1 MILKGSQRGGAQA
14 LALHLLNTS
23 DNDHVEV
30 HSVNGFMADDVEGA
44 LQEIHAISR
53 ATKCRQ
59 FMFSLSLSPPRDA
72 LVSDQDFLDAIQQ
85 AMDKLGLA
93 GQPHV
98 VIFHEKNARRH
109 CHVVISRID
118 TDVMKG
124 INLPFFKDRLC
135 QLSHEL
141 YLTHGWDM
149 PKGHEDREQSDPL
162 NYSLEEYQVAKRV
175 KRDPK
180 ALKTLLQ
187 DCWAQSDS
195 KASFIIALQEHG
207 FALCRGNR
215 RGFVALDAQ
224 GNVYSLSRWL
234 GVKSK
239 ELKARLGNPDSLPSI
254 GTAELHFLDQIT
266 PTKPQNTQQN
276 TAQFD
281 AKMAGL
287 TRLKDQMVAQ
297 QRTER
302 FQLRNKHQEQK
313 LACIKELKHSRSGL
327 TGLWNWVQG
336 NRAQL
341 IATHQAALDVLT
353 ENSQMEM
360 LRLSKQQRDARRVLQ
375 DKIVALQSWRDAE
388 LGHSFAQVETQV
400 QPPKPDPQEL
410 RIGKRVRENSEFILD
425 VISDKKNLFTR
436 ADIVRAL
443 AKYIAKPQDRQ
454 LAIATV
460 MDSENLVL
468 VEDGGVPKYSTREM
482 VELERHMLVVAN
494 GLAHNKAYGVSPNN
508 LKTAIRTQNKA
519 LHKAVGANL
528 SDEQSRAITH
538 AVNRRQLSAVI
549 GLAGAGKSTM
559 LSAARD
565 AWGKQGYRVVGA
577 ALSGKAADGL
587 QNASGITSRT
597 LASYELSWKNGRNLL
612 QAGDVLVIDEA
623 GMIGSRQMAR
633 FIDEV
638 QKRRAKLVLVG
649 DPDQLQPINA
659 GTPFRDITD
668 KIGYAQLEEIRRQ
681 KIAWQRQASHDLAKG
696 RIAEAMAAYDAQG
709 AVQVEATQDD
719 AITALVEDYMADCE
733 LNGSE
738 TSRIALAHRRV
749 DVQEINRR
757 IRLAR
762 KSAGELS
769 DGISY
774 KTDSGEL
781 SFATGDRILFTRND
795 AQLVVKNGMLGT
807 VQVTEAGKI
816 SVVLDSAD
824 DQKPPRHL
832 TISLNRYNSI
842 SHGYATTIHKSQGA
856 TIDHAY
862 VLNSRGLNQ
871 NLLYVAM
878 TRHKYAVQVYQKEH
892 PDCQDTH
899 QQSRAIS
906 QSHAPEDIH
915 DTDYSHEFSL

>member
-1 MILKGSQRGGAQA
+1 MILKGSQRGSAQA

-23 DNDHVEV
+23 DNDHIEV

-59 FMFSLSLSPPRDA
+59 FMFSLSLSPPQDA
-72 LVSDQDFLDAIQQ
+72 VVSDQDFLDAIQQ
-85 AMDKLGLA
+85 ATDKLGLA
-93 GQPHV
+93 DQPHV
-98 VIFHEKNARRH
+98 VVFHEKNARRH

-135 QLSHEL
+135 ELSHEL

-149 PKGHEDREQSDPL
+149 PKGHEDRMESDPQ

-180 ALKTLLQ
+180 ALKNLLQ
-187 DCWAQSDS
+187 DCWTQSDS

-207 FALCRGNR
+207 FALCRGDR

-239 ELKARLGNPDSLPSI
+239 ELKARLGNPDSLPSVD
-254 GTAELHFLDQIT
+254 TAE
-266 PTKPQNTQQN
+266 QQFHDN
-276 TAQFD
+276 APRKAQQTSAQFD
-281 AKMAGL
+281 AKTAGL
-287 TRLKDQMVAQ
+287 IRLKDQMVTQ

-313 LACIKELKHSRSGL
+313 LVCIKGLKRTQNGL
-327 TGLWNWVQG
+327 TGLWNWVKG
-336 NRAQL
+336 SRAQL

-360 LRLSKQQRDARRVLQ
+360 LHLSKEQRDARRVLQ
-375 DKIVALQSWRDAE
+375 GKIVALQGWRDAE
-388 LGHSFAQVETQV
+388 LGRSIPQIEVQV
-400 QPPKPDPQEL
+400 QSPKPDPEEL
-410 RIGKRVRENSEFILD
+410 RIGERVRENPESILD
-425 VISDKKNLFTR
+425 VINDKKSLFTR
-436 ADIVRAL
+436 NDIVRAL
-443 AKYIAKPQDRQ
+443 AKYIAEPHDREV
-454 LAIATV
+454 AIATV
-460 MDSENLVL
+460 MDSESLVL
-468 VEDGGVPKYSTREM
+468 IEDGRSPKYSTREM
-482 VELERHMLVVAN
+482 VELEQRMLAVAN

-508 LKTAIRTQNKA
+508 LKSAIQTQNNA
-519 LHKAVGANL
+519 LHKAVGAKL
-528 SDEQSRAITH
+528 SDEQRRAITH
-538 AVNRRQLSAVI
+538 VVNRRQLSAVI

-565 AWGKQGYRVVGA
+565 AWEKQGYRVIGA

-587 QNASGITSRT
+587 QNASGIPSRT

-612 QAGDVLVIDEA
+612 QAGDLLVIDEA
-623 GMIGSRQMAR
+623 GMIGSRQLAR
-633 FIDEV
+633 FIEEV

-649 DPDQLQPINA
+649 DPEQLQPINA

-668 KIGYAQLEEIRRQ
+668 RIGYAKLEEIRRQ
-681 KIAWQRQASHDLAKG
+681 TIAWQRQASHDLAKG
-696 RIAEAMAAYDAQG
+696 RVTEAMAVYDAHG
-709 AVQVEATQDD
+709 AVQMEATQDD
-719 AITALVEDYMADCE
+719 AITALVEGYMVDCE

-738 TSRIALAHRRV
+738 KSRLALAHRRV
-749 DVQEINRR
+749 DVQEINHR

-769 DGISY
+769 DGKLY

-781 SFATGDRILFTRND
+781 SFAAGDRILFTKND
-795 AQLVVKNGMLGT
+795 AKLGVKNGMLGT
-807 VQVTEAGKI
+807 VQTAETGKM
-816 SVVLDSAD
+816 SVLVDSTG
-824 DQKPPRHL
+824 DQKPPRRL
-832 TISLNRYNSI
+832 TIPLNQYNTI

-856 TIDHAY
+856 TVDNVF
-862 VLNSRGLNQ
+862 VLTSRSMDVHLK
-871 NLLYVAM
+871 YVAM
-878 TRHKYAVQVYQKEH
+878 TRHRLNLRLFSGTRAHNRKPNRQQHTTTAPNDVNLFQ
-892 PDCQDTH
+892 PDH
-899 QQSRAIS
+899 EIS
-906 QSHAPEDIH
+906 H
-915 DTDYSHEFSL
+915 

>member
-59 FMFSLSLSPPRDA
+59 SMFSLSLSPPQDA
-72 LVSDQDFLDAIQQ
+72 VVSDQNFLDAIQQ

-135 QLSHEL
+135 ELSHEL

-149 PKGHEDREQSDPL
+149 PKGHEDRMKSAPL

-187 DCWAQSDS
+187 DCWVQSDS
-195 KASFIIALQEHG
+195 KASFVIALQEHG
-207 FALCRGNR
+207 FALCCGDR
-215 RGFVALDAQ
+215 RGFVALDTQ

-234 GVKSK
+234 GIKPT

-254 GTAELHFLDQIT
+254 DTAEQQFHDNA
-266 PTKPQNTQQN
+266 PQKAQQ
-276 TAQFD
+276 TATQFD

-287 TRLKDQMVAQ
+287 IRLKDQMVAQ

-302 FQLRNKHQEQK
+302 FQLHNKHQEQK
-313 LACIKELKHSRSGL
+313 LARIKELKHSQSGL

-341 IATHQAALDVLT
+341 IATHQAALNVLT
-353 ENSQMEM
+353 ENSQMEI

-375 DKIVALQSWRDAE
+375 DKIVALQNWRDAE
-388 LGHSFAQVETQV
+388 LGRSITQVETQV
-400 QPPKPDPQEL
+400 QPPNPDPQEL
-410 RIGKRVRENSEFILD
+410 HIGKRVRENPEFILD
-425 VISDKKNLFTR
+425 VISDKKGLFTR
-436 ADIVRAL
+436 NDIVRAL
-443 AKYIAKPQDRQ
+443 AKYIAKPQDREV
-454 LAIATV
+454 AIATV
-460 MDSENLVL
+460 MDSEDLVL
-468 VEDGGVPKYSTREM
+468 VEDDSTPKYSTREM
-482 VELERHMLVVAN
+482 VVLERRMLAIAK
-494 GLAHNKAYGVSPNN
+494 GLAHNKAYGVSPDN
-508 LKTAIRTQNKA
+508 LKSAIQTQNKA
-519 LHKAVGANL
+519 LHKAIGANL
-528 SDEQSRAITH
+528 SDEQRHAITH
-538 AVNRRQLSAVI
+538 VVNRRQLSAVI

-565 AWGKQGYRVVGA
+565 AWGKQGYRVIGA

-587 QNASGITSRT
+587 QNASGIPSRT

-638 QKRRAKLVLVG
+638 QKHRAKLVLVG
-649 DPDQLQPINA
+649 DPEQLQPINA

-696 RIAEAMAAYDAQG
+696 RIAEAMAAYDAHG

-719 AITALVEDYMADCE
+719 AITALVEDYMVDCE
-733 LNGSE
+733 FNDPE
-738 TSRIALAHRRV
+738 TSRIALAHRRL
-749 DVQEINRR
+749 DVQEINNR

-762 KSAGELS
+762 KSAGELL
-769 DGISY
+769 GEISY

-781 SFATGDRILFTRND
+781 SFATGDRILFTKND
-795 AQLVVKNGMLGT
+795 AQLSVKNGMLGT
-807 VQVTEAGKI
+807 VQATETGKM
-816 SVVLDSAD
+816 SVLIDSLG
-824 DQKPPRHL
+824 DQKPPRQL
-832 TISLNRYNSI
+832 TISLNRYNAI

-856 TIDHAY
+856 TVDNAY
-862 VLNSRGLNQ
+862 VLNSRCLDQ

-878 TRHKYAVQVYQKEH
+878 TRHRASAKFYRSKGIAPHIDNGLDKTSSQIRLTPIMPTKETVH
-892 PDCQDTH
+892 ELD
-899 QQSRAIS
+899 
-906 QSHAPEDIH
+906 H
-915 DTDYSHEFSL
+915 DH